1 MSWQDRDRDRDRD
14 IVTRSYTLLSHNNLH
29 LHLHLSTFT
38 SITTTITNH
47 HQPLKDTE
55 TSDTSEMPFS
65 SFRPDGPSRGGPDRP
80 FTPSS
85 SFSYS
90 PHPSQ
95 IHRPAKPSSFPRPRP
110 QTTSPCPVH
119 DPAKV
124 LFLPPPLAVNL
135 RVAATPPLLSLPT
148 PPSSDFSPP
157 SKNAKGS
164 NTTTDLDENSSFDIP
179 AEAKTP
185 TSALLHALTPDAL
198 HALCESRES
207 RFIFRNIT
215 PADFAAWLDLYP
227 ELDEGDTARYDYD
240 GFSERMIIKCMAGS
254 VHDSLPIFFIR
265 VVTDG
270 LQQVGPGSRRM
281 LQVCT
286 NTGRSPCSSALYDT
300 C

>member
-14 IVTRSYTLLSHNNLH
+14 TVTRSYTLLSHDNLH
-29 LHLHLSTFT
+29 LHLHLSITFT
-38 SITTTITNH
+38 NHQH

-65 SFRPDGPSRGGPDRP
+65 SFRPDGPSRGGPDRAFP
-80 FTPSS
+80 PSS

-90 PHPSQ
+90 TYPSQ
-95 IHRPAKPSSFPRPRP
+95 NHRPSKPSNLPRPRP
-110 QTTSPCPVH
+110 QTTFPFPVH
-119 DPAKV
+119 DPAK
-124 LFLPPPLAVNL
+124 LLHLPPPAVNL

-164 NTTTDLDENSSFDIP
+164 KTTTDLDENSSFDIP

-185 TSALLHALTPDAL
+185 TSVLLHALTPDAL
-198 HALCESRES
+198 QAIRESRES

-215 PADFAAWLDLYP
+215 PSDFAAWLDLYP
-227 ELDEGDTARYDYD
+227 ELDECDTARYDYD

-286 NTGRSPCSSALYDT
+286 NTGRSPFSSSLSDK